1 MARQAVTGLI
11 LAGGRG
17 ERMGGVDKGL
27 QLFRGKP
34 LVAHVVERLVPQVGA
49 LLISANRNSD
59 AYAHFGWPVIGDI
72 TAGFAGPLAGIQAG
86 LAAVQTPFLVT
97 APCDSPRLPLD
108 LVERLIA
115 TLEAGTAMLAVP
127 GAGAR
132 RHPAFMLCRRDA
144 RGSLDRYLA
153 EGGRKVQDWCALVGA
168 VEVAFDDQ
176 QDAFA
181 NINTLEQLDALTEG
195 WPAP

>member
-1 MARQAVTGLI
+1 MAQQAVTGLI

-17 ERMGGVDKGL
+17 VRMGGIDKGL

-34 LVAHVVERLVPQVGA
+34 LVAHVVERLTPQVGA
-49 LLISANRNSD
+49 LLISANRNAD
-59 AYAHFGWPVIGDI
+59 AYAHFGWPVIGDL
-72 TAGFAGPLAGIQAG
+72 TADFAGPLAGIQAG

-97 APCDSPRLPLD
+97 APCDSPRLPVD

-115 TLEAGTAMLAVP
+115 ALEAGTDMLAVP
-127 GAGAR
+127 SAGAR

-144 RGSLDRYLA
+144 RDSLDRYLA
-153 EGGRKVQDWCALVGA
+153 EGGRKVQDWCALAGTVD
-168 VEVAFDDQ
+168 VAFDDQ
-176 QDAFA
+176 PDAFA
-181 NINTLEQLDALTEG
+181 NINTLEELDALTKG